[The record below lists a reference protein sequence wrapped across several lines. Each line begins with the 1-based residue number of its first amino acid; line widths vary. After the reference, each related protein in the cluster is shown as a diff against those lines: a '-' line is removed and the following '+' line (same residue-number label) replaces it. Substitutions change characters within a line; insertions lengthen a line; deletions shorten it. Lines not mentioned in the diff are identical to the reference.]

1 MARVPIGTTQV
12 AQERPP
18 RAFRTSKRRLSTTP
32 AAALLCGTQW
42 ELPGLP
48 GWDGTPARAASGSPG
63 PAPRLAQ
70 GAQLPPPGHFWNKLE
85 RSARGGPT
93 TRGCSARRGPRLAA
107 ATDSAAEVDLVQV

>member
-18 RAFRTSKRRLSTTP
+18 RAFRTSKRRLSTTL

-48 GWDGTPARAASGSPG
+48 GWDGTPA
-63 PAPRLAQ
+63 
-70 GAQLPPPGHFWNKLE
+70 
-85 RSARGGPT
+85 
-93 TRGCSARRGPRLAA
+93 
-107 ATDSAAEVDLVQV
+107 